1 MTYNLEKEG
10 RWAKK
15 RRLRKERKQ
24 KVQPKEKKEVVES
37 YRKTA
42 RIRLQEMFNA
52 GFGTKRSSDKMN
64 ADTQNKIYS
73 RNTFET
79 YKRQFTYFADWLS
92 EAHKEALTLA
102 DARGYVDEYLL
113 HLIELKRSAYSIT
126 TAKAALAKVF
136 QTEATQFIDTPP
148 RERAS
153 IKRSRGV
160 AVRDKNISSKTEKQ
174 LSIFS
179 SATGLRRNEMLNIKS
194 EDLFFKGEKAFLN
207 VTKGTKGG
215 KARIVEI
222 CGTSADETKDIVR
235 WIQCQQGRLFPRLNS
250 NYDNHYYRA
259 VYAQRLYDR
268 YKRKEKDIPPK
279 ERYIMRKDRAGE
291 VYDKQA
297 MEVVSRNLGHN
308 RISVIAQSY
317 LYN

>member
-1 MTYNLEKEG
+1 VTYNLEKEG

-42 RIRLQEMFNA
+42 RLRLQEMFNA

-113 HLIELKRSAYSIT
+113 HLVELKRSAYSIT

-215 KARIVEI
+215 KVRIVEI